1 LGTTAAGCLECPA
14 NYESVFGLD
23 QQPAQRIFFVAL
35 VEVALVTGQV
45 HDLAQFFE
53 GQVLGGLVKCLD
65 EFSRLGI
72 AASRLE

>member
-1 LGTTAAGCLECPA
+1 LTANHTALGHDFHV
-14 NYESVFGLD
+14 VFGLD
-23 QQPAQRIFFVAL
+23 QQPAQRIFFVTFI
-35 VEVALVTGQV
+35 EVAVIARQV

-53 GQVLGGLVKCLD
+53 GQVQGGLVKCLD

>member
-1 LGTTAAGCLECPA
+1 LRCDFHV
-14 NYESVFGLD
+14 VFGLD
-23 QQPAQRIFFVAL
+23 QQPAQRIFSVAF
-35 VEVALVTGQV
+35 VEVALITSQF

-72 AASRLE
+72 AALRLE